1 MAAPHVRRVRVG
13 RRGVLGLALAC
24 LGSGGCALPVK
35 PAAVAPADAEQSFSL
50 AGRVAVRYGE
60 ESLSGKISWSHTG
73 ARDEIG
79 LASPLGNQLAL
90 IVRSSE
96 GVTLTDSNR
105 NRHVAADAETLTE
118 RQLGWRLPL
127 SGLTGWVR
135 ARPAAGAVVRRD
147 ALGRPVSL
155 TESGWQIEFSYDGDS
170 GLPRRL
176 ILIYTLA
183 ERALEIRL
191 VIDEWT

>member
-1 MAAPHVRRVRVG
+1 MLRLSSLVFLFALGACATTKGVPVLQRSAQPELAPF
-13 RRGVLGLALAC
+13 A
-24 LGSGGCALPVK
+24 
-35 PAAVAPADAEQSFSL
+35 FN
-50 AGRVAVRYGE
+50 GRVAVKHDGE
-60 ESLSGKISWSHTG
+60 RTSAGLRWTHRGAEDEILLLAPLGQTVARIFSNTQGVILETSGKVYV
-73 ARDEIG
+73 EK
-79 LASPLGNQLAL
+79 
-90 IVRSSE
+90 
-96 GVTLTDSNR
+96 
-105 NRHVAADAETLTE
+105 DAETLTE